1 MVFIE
6 KDVRQNT
13 VLLKMTD
20 QYIVEVLSTCEERL
34 FQVVKEL
41 EWKGRLKMFFPNF
54 FTCIQVQD
62 EFSIT
67 CSQVLSEYGFQEIAL
82 LHKPNSPRT
91 HISVMNGYEQKR
103 VTKNRAYKTSRRWQE
118 CEVSFKIES
127 VSMWIHNI
135 KNGNGYKL
143 LCSFQVY
150 SPMIENMRVDL
161 GCDLSNVYY
170 NMHMTVSEKIL
181 E

>member
-1 MVFIE
+1 
-6 KDVRQNT
+6 
-13 VLLKMTD
+13 MTD
-20 QYIVEVLSTCEERL
+20 QYVAEVLSNCAEGL
-34 FQVVKEL
+34 FQGVKKL
-41 EWKGRLKMFFPNF
+41 KWKGRLKMFFPNF

-62 EFSIT
+62 NFSTICT
-67 CSQVLSEYGFQEIAL
+67 QVLSEYGFQEIAL

-91 HISVMNGYEQKR
+91 HISVMNKYEQKR
-103 VTKNRAYKTSRRWQE
+103 VSKKTAYKTWNKWQE
-118 CEVSFKIES
+118 LEVSFKIES
-127 VSMWIHNI
+127 VSMWIHKI

-150 SPMIENMRVDL
+150 SHMIEDVRVDL
-161 GCDLSNVYY
+161 GCDLSNEHY